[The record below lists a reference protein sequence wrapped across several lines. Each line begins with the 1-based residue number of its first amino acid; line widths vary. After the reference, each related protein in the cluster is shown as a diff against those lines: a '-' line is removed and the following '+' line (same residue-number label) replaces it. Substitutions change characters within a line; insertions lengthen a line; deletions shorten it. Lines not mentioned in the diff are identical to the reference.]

1 MGAGGFLFVHG
12 TGDVFL
18 RRTAMDLSA
27 QTRSVLSGQE
37 LQAPEVVEVARAL
50 AEPGVSQASKEAFLE
65 ALARRG
71 ETPGEI
77 AAFAEAFRELARSP
91 GLEPWA
97 PVAIDVCGTGG
108 DKSGSFNISTAVSF
122 VLAAAGIP
130 VIKHGNRS
138 ITSHCGSADILEALG
153 IRIDL
158 EPAALQA
165 AMESLNFV
173 FLFAPAYHP
182 AFKEIGPVR
191 RALGARGARSIF
203 NVLGPLLNPA
213 RPAMQLMG
221 IYADALVPTIA
232 SALDRLGLAGGLVVH
247 GTGPDGRVFDELTA
261 TGPNRACG
269 FGRLRAIDLSFTAA
283 DAGVEPARVSDL
295 AGGNAAANA
304 AILARLLAGEAP
316 RGLVDTVALNAA
328 AGLYVTGRYGSIRE
342 AVPEA
347 RDLLVGGAVAEWLAR
362 ARTFFAR

>member
-1 MGAGGFLFVHG
+1 
-12 TGDVFL
+12 
-18 RRTAMDLSA
+18 MDLSTL
-27 QTRSVLSGQE
+27 TRSVVSGLE
-37 LQAPEVVEVARAL
+37 LQTPEVNKVARAL
-50 AEPGVSQASKEAFLE
+50 AEPAVPQAAKEGFLE
-65 ALARRG
+65 ALSRRG

-77 AAFAEAFRELARSP
+77 AAFAEAFRELARNP
-91 GLEPWA
+91 GLEAWA

-130 VIKHGNRS
+130 VVKHGNRS

-153 IRIDL
+153 FRIDL
-158 EPAALQA
+158 EPAALRE

-191 RALGARGARSIF
+191 RALGARGSRSIF

-221 IYADALVPTIA
+221 IYAEPLVPTIA
-232 SALDRLGLAGGLVVH
+232 AALDRLGLAGGLVVH
-247 GTGPDGRVFDELTA
+247 GTGADGRVFDELTV
-261 TGPNRACG
+261 TGPNRARG
-269 FGRLRAIDLSFTAA
+269 FGRLREIDITLTAA
-283 DAGVEPARVSDL
+283 DAGLEPAPFSDL

-304 AILARLLAGEAP
+304 AILARLVAGDAP
-316 RGLVDTVALNAA
+316 RGLVDTVAINAA
-328 AGLYVTGRYGSIRE
+328 AGLYVAGRYSSIRE

-347 RDLLVGGAVAEWLAR
+347 RDLLVGGAVAAWLKR